1 MAHKEVTA
9 VMGEYVNAQG
19 ETKKKYMKI
28 GAIIDSK
35 HGPMLKLDVI
45 PLEWNGYAYINEP
58 YDKEKP
64 KAEPRPNR
72 NRDMPDDDLPFWKD
86 WYEKS
91 TDCRLDCRQYHSGV
105 GKLFNTYLLFKW

>member
-9 VMGEYVNAQG
+9 VLGEYVNAQG
-19 ETKKKYMKI
+19 ETKKKYQKI

-35 HGPMLKLDVI
+35 HGPMLKLDFV

-58 YDKEKP
+58 YDKA

-72 NRDMPDDDLPFWKD
+72 NRDDSFPDDIPF
-86 WYEKS
+86 
-91 TDCRLDCRQYHSGV
+91 
-105 GKLFNTYLLFKW
+105 

>member
-1 MAHKEVTA
+1 MSHKEVTA

-19 ETKKKYMKI
+19 ETKKKYQKI
-28 GAIIDSK
+28 GAIIESK

-64 KAEPRPNR
+64 KSEPRPGR
-72 NRDMPDDDLPFWKD
+72 RAEPMDDDIPF
-86 WYEKS
+86 
-91 TDCRLDCRQYHSGV
+91 
-105 GKLFNTYLLFKW
+105 

>member
-1 MAHKEVTA
+1 MSHKEVTA

-19 ETKKKYMKI
+19 ETKKKYQKI
-28 GAIIDSK
+28 GAIIESK

-64 KAEPRPNR
+64 KSEPRPGR
-72 NRDMPDDDLPFWKD
+72 RSEPMDDDIPF
-86 WYEKS
+86 
-91 TDCRLDCRQYHSGV
+91 
-105 GKLFNTYLLFKW
+105 

>member
-1 MAHKEVTA
+1 MAYKEVTA

-19 ETKKKYMKI
+19 ETKKKYQKI
-28 GAIIDSK
+28 GAIIESK

-64 KAEPRPNR
+64 KSEPRPNKR
-72 NRDMPDDDLPFWKD
+72 VDPFEDDAPF
-86 WYEKS
+86 
-91 TDCRLDCRQYHSGV
+91 
-105 GKLFNTYLLFKW
+105 

>member
-35 HGPMLKLDVI
+35 HGPMLKLDLV

-64 KAEPRPNR
+64 KGDARLLRRSEP
-72 NRDMPDDDLPFWKD
+72 MDDDIPF
-86 WYEKS
+86 
-91 TDCRLDCRQYHSGV
+91 
-105 GKLFNTYLLFKW
+105 

>member
-1 MAHKEVTA
+1 MSHKEVTA

-19 ETKKKYMKI
+19 ETKKKYQKI
-28 GAIIDSK
+28 GAIIESK

-64 KAEPRPNR
+64 KSEPRPGR
-72 NRDMPDDDLPFWKD
+72 RADPMDDDTIPF
-86 WYEKS
+86 
-91 TDCRLDCRQYHSGV
+91 
-105 GKLFNTYLLFKW
+105 

>member
-1 MAHKEVTA
+1 MAYKEVTA

-19 ETKKKYMKI
+19 ETKKKYQKI
-28 GAIIDSK
+28 GAIIESK

-64 KAEPRPNR
+64 KSEPRPGR
-72 NRDMPDDDLPFWKD
+72 RAEPMDDDIPF
-86 WYEKS
+86 
-91 TDCRLDCRQYHSGV
+91 
-105 GKLFNTYLLFKW
+105 

>member
-1 MAHKEVTA
+1 MAYKEVTA

-19 ETKKKYMKI
+19 ETKKKYQKI
-28 GAIIDSK
+28 GAIIESK

-64 KAEPRPNR
+64 KSEPRPGRR
-72 NRDMPDDDLPFWKD
+72 NEPMDDDIPF
-86 WYEKS
+86 
-91 TDCRLDCRQYHSGV
+91 
-105 GKLFNTYLLFKW
+105 

>member
-1 MAHKEVTA
+1 MAYKEVTA

-19 ETKKKYMKI
+19 ETKKKYQKI
-28 GAIIDSK
+28 GAIIESK

-64 KAEPRPNR
+64 KSEPRPGR
-72 NRDMPDDDLPFWKD
+72 RSESMPDDDIPF
-86 WYEKS
+86 
-91 TDCRLDCRQYHSGV
+91 
-105 GKLFNTYLLFKW
+105 